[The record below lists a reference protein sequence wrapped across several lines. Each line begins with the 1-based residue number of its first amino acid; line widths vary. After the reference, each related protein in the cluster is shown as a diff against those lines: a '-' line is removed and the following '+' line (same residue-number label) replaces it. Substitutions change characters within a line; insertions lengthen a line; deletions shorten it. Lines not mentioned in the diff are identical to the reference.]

1 VLLHIIVQL
10 IMLLLTQVLGDGL
23 STQPLIMDV
32 QEVEV
37 EVQVGIIVQQLEKL
51 YQLLLEMEELLLL
64 FKIALNNMQLVL
76 LMQHAKVIWM
86 LY

>member
-1 VLLHIIVQL
+1 
-10 IMLLLTQVLGDGL
+10 MLLLTQVLGDGL